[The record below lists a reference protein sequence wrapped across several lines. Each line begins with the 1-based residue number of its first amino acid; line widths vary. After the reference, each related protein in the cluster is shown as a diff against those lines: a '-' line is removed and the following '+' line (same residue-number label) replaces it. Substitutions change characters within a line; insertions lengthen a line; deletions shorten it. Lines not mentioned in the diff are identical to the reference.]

1 MTSIMLSREQKEI
14 YKKLYLFLL
23 DKCQPEN
30 LLTKINR
37 YLIPE
42 LSDIVLDYLD
52 FNSYPSYYEKGC
64 LLLGSAGTGKTFLIS
79 YIIKKL
85 LEETDEIINILAPT
99 NKALNI
105 LRMSLDCNE
114 ELNYSLYQKLNYQ
127 TISRFLNQ
135 KITYTKDGKIK
146 YKTTRVKKDNLRYI
160 FIDEASMIGKNNWN
174 DIKKYILQRYD
185 NVKIVFIGDKY
196 QLPPVNEKISP
207 IFNLDILT
215 FELKKIQRTKNID
228 ILSKY
233 NEYKNAILKNT
244 IIRPVENKNFKYTS
258 SITDIIDKKFG
269 NNDKIITY
277 SNKSVDYYNQCVRK
291 ILFNNPKEKF
301 LPREKLIFKTSVKLG
316 NNLYYAN
323 DEFIIQHINT
333 SCYRSIS
340 DFNDIIKKNGLT
352 KIFKNEIFKVI
363 ELKTE
368 IREKYITFS
377 VIDDNDEKSNF
388 DDYFEEVFEKI
399 KSLNKKDSLMNTIWE
414 IFYHIKYSIN
424 IPVNYSYA
432 STIYKAQ
439 GSTYNNIYIDYENI
453 KQCVKDKQLLL
464 KSVYTSVSRGS
475 NKIYLCEPSNNDYYK
490 KDLKQ
495 YPFLYHHD
503 VVKNIKLIKDT
514 IIYTKNNYNNRNIR
528 KIVYA
533 DVLYVKKNIIR
544 LKRGEYRW
552 DLCFDKDDIIIYK
565 K

>member
-1 MTSIMLSREQKEI
+1 
-14 YKKLYLFLL
+14 
-23 DKCQPEN
+23 
-30 LLTKINR
+30 
-37 YLIPE
+37 
-42 LSDIVLDYLD
+42 
-52 FNSYPSYYEKGC
+52 
-64 LLLGSAGTGKTFLIS
+64 
-79 YIIKKL
+79 
-85 LEETDEIINILAPT
+85 
-99 NKALNI
+99 
-105 LRMSLDCNE
+105 MSLDCNE

-185 NVKIVFIGDKY
+185 NVKIIFIGDKY

-215 FELKKIQRTKNID
+215 FELKKIQRTDNLD
-228 ILSKY
+228 ILLKY

-244 IIRPVENKNFKYTS
+244 IIRPIENKNFKYTS

-277 SNKSVDYYNQCVRK
+277 SNKSVDYYNQSVRK

-340 DFNDIIKKNGLT
+340 DFNDIISKNGLT

-363 ELKTE
+363 ELKTT
-368 IREKYITFS
+368 IRDKYITFS
-377 VIDDNDEKSNF
+377 VIDNDNEKSNF

-399 KSLNKKDSLMNTIWE
+399 KSLNKRDS
-414 IFYHIKYSIN
+414 
-424 IPVNYSYA
+424 
-432 STIYKAQ
+432 
-439 GSTYNNIYIDYENI
+439 
-453 KQCVKDKQLLL
+453 
-464 KSVYTSVSRGS
+464 
-475 NKIYLCEPSNNDYYK
+475 
-490 KDLKQ
+490 
-495 YPFLYHHD
+495 
-503 VVKNIKLIKDT
+503 
-514 IIYTKNNYNNRNIR
+514 
-528 KIVYA
+528 
-533 DVLYVKKNIIR
+533 
-544 LKRGEYRW
+544 
-552 DLCFDKDDIIIYK
+552 
-565 K
+565 